1 MAGRFRHA
9 EVVELALREREVDE
23 PLRVPGVGLGYAG
36 PSGALM
42 FVAGGVE
49 LVELPAVLVDGV
61 EGSNG

>member
-1 MAGRFRHA
+1 M
-9 EVVELALREREVDE
+9 ELALREREVDE

>member
-1 MAGRFRHA
+1 MAGRYSQG
-9 EVVELALREREVDE
+9 EVVASAGRETEVGE
-23 PLRVPGVGLGYAG
+23 PVRVPGVGLGYAG

-49 LVELPAVLVDGV
+49 LLELPAVLVDGV